1 MVMPVLAILAK
12 DYADYSLILVGI
24 AIGGYGLTQAILQI
38 PMGMLSD
45 RFGRK
50 PIIIAGLIM
59 FCLGSIVAAMA
70 DSMMLLVIGR
80 LLQGAGAIAG
90 AVMALAGDVSR
101 QSQRAKVMAI
111 IGIAIGFSFYLAV
124 LIGPIIASFAGLQG
138 IFAVTAIFA
147 ALCIPLVWWVVP
159 NASNSAPSGDTLPV
173 FGDIVRLF
181 KNSQLARLNI
191 SVCFLHL
198 LITLM
203 FVQLPPLFVQSGVP
217 LNEHWSLYLP
227 ILLCSIL
234 GLSLLMGM
242 NRKVSVK
249 ALMLVSVTLL
259 IAAFA
264 GLVSVQSSFWLAVC
278 LVVFFTGFNYL
289 EANLPAL
296 VSTLAPAGK
305 KGSAMGM
312 YASFQFFGAFVG
324 GMLSGVLN
332 QYFSSQLV
340 FAVALAICV
349 IWALL
354 LLGLKPLGG
363 LKRYALSVT
372 GSSAELDA
380 INQQLH
386 QLEGVEDIKLVKE
399 QNAVYLKVDST
410 VFELAKAHKIIDQI
424 ANSRLA

>member
-12 DYADYSLILVGI
+12 DYADYSLLLVGI

-50 PIIIAGLIM
+50 PIIIAGLAM
-59 FCLGSIVAAMA
+59 FCLGSIVAALA
-70 DSMMLLVIGR
+70 DSMMILIIGR
-80 LLQGAGAIAG
+80 FLQGAGAIAG

-124 LIGPIIASFAGLQG
+124 LIGPIIANYAGLQG
-138 IFAVTAIFA
+138 IFAVTAAFA
-147 ALCIPLVWWVVP
+147 ILCIPLVWWVVP
-159 NASNSAPSGDTLPV
+159 NTSNSAPSGDTLPV
-173 FGDIVRLF
+173 VGDIVRLF
-181 KNSQLARLNI
+181 KDSQLARLNI
-191 SVCFLHL
+191 SVCLLHL

-203 FVQLPPLFVQSGVP
+203 FVQLPTLFVQSGVP
-217 LNEHWSLYLP
+217 LSEHWSLYLP

-234 GLSLLMGM
+234 GLSLLMGL
-242 NRKVSVK
+242 NRRISVK
-249 ALMLVSVTLL
+249 ALMLVSIALL
-259 IAAFA
+259 ISAFA
-264 GLVSVQSSFWLAVC
+264 GLLSVQTSFWLAAC
-278 LVVFFTGFNYL
+278 LAVFFTGFNYL

-305 KGSAMGM
+305 RGTAMGM

-340 FAVALAICV
+340 FIVALIICV
-349 IWALL
+349 VWVLL
-354 LLGLKPLGG
+354 LLGLKSLGG
-363 LKRYALSVT
+363 LKRYAFSVA
-372 GSSAELDA
+372 GSAQEIDA
-380 INQQLH
+380 IHQQLH
-386 QLEGVEDIKLVKE
+386 QLEGVEEIKLVKE
-399 QNAVYLKVDST
+399 QNAVYLKVDSSLFQL
-410 VFELAKAHKIIDQI
+410 VEAKRIIGEV
-424 ANSRLA
+424 